1 MLRFFFAAF
10 KSTNRQR
17 PNLSDYLSINKKN
30 QKDENIYNNNWPE
43 HL

>member
-1 MLRFFFAAF
+1 MLRFLQPLKASII
-10 KSTNRQR
+10 KDR
-17 PNLSDYLSINKKN
+17 NLSDYLSINKKN